1 MARAAFIDTITGGLD
16 PDVRRV
22 LKQIFE
28 YVLGNL
34 RLGQPIDQERAENL
48 QAYFYEA
55 VTPATP
61 GTEFSIAHNL
71 GTAPYLLVPVLPL
84 QSVNAQIVPL
94 TVTRLADVNRVYLSS
109 SVASAHVTVLV
120 EG

>member
-1 MARAAFIDTITGGLD
+1 MARAALIDTITGGLD
-16 PDVRRV
+16 PDLRRV

-34 RLGQPIDQERAENL
+34 RLGQPINQERAENL
-48 QAYFYEA
+48 QAYFYDV

-71 GTAPYLLVPVLPL
+71 GIAPYLLLPV
-84 QSVNAQIVPL
+84 QSVNAQLVPL
-94 TVTRLADVNRVYLSS
+94 RVTKLADANRIYLSS
-109 SVASAHVTVLV
+109 TVASAAITILV

>member
-1 MARAAFIDTITGGLD
+1 MARAALIDTITGGLD
-16 PDVRRV
+16 PDLRRV

-34 RLGQPIDQERAENL
+34 RLGQPINQERAENL
-48 QAYFYEA
+48 QAYFYDV

-61 GTEFSIAHNL
+61 GTEFSIQHNL
-71 GTAPYLLVPVLPL
+71 GIAPYLLLPVLPL

-94 TVTRLADVNRVYLSS
+94 RVTKLADANRIYLSS
-109 SVASAHVTVLV
+109 TVASASVTVLV

>member
-1 MARAAFIDTITGGLD
+1 MARAALIDTITGGLD
-16 PDVRRV
+16 PDLRRV

-34 RLGQPIDQERAENL
+34 RLGQPVDQERAENL
-48 QAYFYEA
+48 QAYFYDV

-61 GTEFSIAHNL
+61 NTEFSIAHNL
-71 GTAPYLLVPVLPL
+71 GVAPYLLIPVLPL
-84 QSVNAQIVPL
+84 QHLNAQLVPL
-94 TVTRLADVNRVYLSS
+94 KVTRLADVNRVYLSS
-109 SVASAHVTVLV
+109 SVASAGVTILV